1 MTNINRRE
9 VIARLSA
16 LLGVAFTQP
25 LMAGAMGQKINSG
38 PSVDITPEQ
47 EQLIAEAADVIIPT
61 TSTPGAKAAGAEKF
75 ITRVMRDCYEK
86 KDQDAF
92 YAGLARLDKT
102 SSGKFGKGFLA
113 ASADQKKQVMQDTLT
128 NDKEFFQ
135 LLKSLTVTGYFTSEI
150 GATQALDYL
159 PVPGRF
165 EGSYPL
171 TPQQKT
177 WAL

>member
-9 VIARLSA
+9 VIVRLSA

-25 LMAGAMGQKINSG
+25 LAAGVMGQKTYFG
-38 PSVDITPEQ
+38 PSATVTPEQ
-47 EQLIAEAADVIIPT
+47 QALLAEATDVIIPN
-61 TSTPGAKAAGAEKF
+61 TSTPGAKEAGVEKF
-75 ITRVMRDCYEK
+75 ITRVVRDCYEK
-86 KDQDAF
+86 KDQDSF
-92 YAGLARLDKT
+92 YAGLDRLNKRSKD
-102 SSGKFGKGFLA
+102 KFGTAFTS
-113 ASADQKKQVMQDTLT
+113 ASAEQKKQVMQNTLES
-128 NDKEFFQ
+128 DAEFFQ
-135 LLKSLTVTGYFTSEI
+135 HLKSLTVTGYFTSEI

-165 EGSYPL
+165 EGAIPL